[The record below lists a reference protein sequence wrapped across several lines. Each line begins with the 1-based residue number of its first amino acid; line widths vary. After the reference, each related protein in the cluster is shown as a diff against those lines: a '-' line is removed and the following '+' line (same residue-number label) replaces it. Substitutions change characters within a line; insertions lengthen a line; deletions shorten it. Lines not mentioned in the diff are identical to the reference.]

1 MKASDVMTGIGFF
14 GQYTA
19 KSVIEGDS
27 LRNDSSELVSGPFK
41 AS

>member
-19 KSVIEGDS
+19 KSVIEGGF
-27 LRNDSSELVSGPFK
+27 LKE
-41 AS
+41 